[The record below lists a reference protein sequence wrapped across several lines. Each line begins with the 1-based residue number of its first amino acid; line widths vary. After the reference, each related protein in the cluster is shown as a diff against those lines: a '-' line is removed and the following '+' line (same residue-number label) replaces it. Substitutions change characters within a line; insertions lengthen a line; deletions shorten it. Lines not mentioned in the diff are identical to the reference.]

1 MKNKKIKSVQFNEIN
16 PKKNKYRA
24 SLINFQSN
32 KKQKKSVQ
40 LISSKKL
47 AQKRNMSLIVNKS
60 KSSFRYSKIIN
71 LLKKNENNIEENKE
85 NEENKNTKTIMTYTE
100 IRQHIYKKLKKGY
113 ISPYIEKFH
122 INQNYIEKTEYD
134 SFYLE
139 PAKYYDY
146 YQICY
151 LTNKNIKHY
160 SLLSRLHDHLM
171 LNDDQEYI
179 MKYFSPEEF
188 YINMKYLL
196 YYFYDKDKLLTAN
209 ISKNEYVDK
218 NISLGLYKKWNENIF
233 RFEDSFDIFNNGR
246 KFLKFVISEPF
257 RHRLY
262 FTRLNAI
269 FKSNINYVYVQDMP
283 KEFIHN
289 CIPNLFPHISKD
301 IYNLKIYINIKM
313 NNNKENIEQLLDKTG
328 KEKSINKFYR
338 NSINRNELR
347 KGNRHKSFCNDNI
360 CKNISFSSK
369 DEKEES
375 NSILPM
381 EKIYNNSI
389 NNGNKDYKDIKY
401 FLQKLLNS
409 KIQKLN
415 EEEKFEQSKKLYKK
429 IEKMNSIKNKEEEE
443 SKLDFIKLFTNNSL
457 IETKKKIKTN
467 NKNLFLKLAKR
478 ELFKMSFNKT
488 NSLSKTNRNTSDKST
503 IYNPNS
509 SINENNIKINYENNL
524 NHLTRNRQNKKILK
538 VKEKEKEKENLNKD
552 EKKLFLIKSKTS
564 SEKTVNKNIINSY
577 QENFQRTFSETKI
590 NKIRNNNTKYIKAL
604 SCNDLTSKY
613 HIHNIKKNFRI
624 INRQINKDQI
634 FSLNNFE
641 KLYNETKIKGLLPK
655 TEIKY
660 NLFYQPF
667 KGVYGH
673 NYFLDLLNKKRN
685 DEEINKEY
693 KEIEAYGFE
702 KVKRD
707 IKMME
712 KNDILF
718 FKNNYSLES
727 IIKCPSIYLGNN

>member
-1 MKNKKIKSVQFNEIN
+1 MGKIFKFEKDVDTDQII
-16 PKKNKYRA
+16 A
-24 SLINFQSN
+24 SQ
-32 KKQKKSVQ
+32 
-40 LISSKKL
+40 
-47 AQKRNMSLIVNKS
+47 
-60 KSSFRYSKIIN
+60 
-71 LLKKNENNIEENKE
+71 
-85 NEENKNTKTIMTYTE
+85 
-100 IRQHIYKKLKKGY
+100 
-113 ISPYIEKFH
+113 
-122 INQNYIEKTEYD
+122 
-134 SFYLE
+134 
-139 PAKYYDY
+139 
-146 YQICY
+146 
-151 LTNKNIKHY
+151 
-160 SLLSRLHDHLM
+160 
-171 LNDDQEYI
+171 
-179 MKYFSPEEF
+179 
-188 YINMKYLL
+188 YLL
-196 YYFYDKDKLLTAN
+196 FPTIDEMKAHTF
-209 ISKNEYVDK
+209 E
-218 NISLGLYKKWNENIF
+218 SLNSEFASSVRPGDFVVADENFGCGSSRGQAPSVLKALGVKAVIAK
-233 RFEDSFDIFNNGR
+233 SFARI
-246 KFLKFVISEPF
+246 
-257 RHRLY
+257 
-262 FTRLNAI
+262 
-269 FKSNINYVYVQDMP
+269 
-283 KEFIHN
+283 
-289 CIPNLFPHISKD
+289 
-301 IYNLKIYINIKM
+301 
-313 NNNKENIEQLLDKTG
+313 
-328 KEKSINKFYR
+328 FYR

-360 CKNISFSSK
+360 FKNISFSSK

-401 FLQKLLNS
+401 FLQKLYNS

-443 SKLDFIKLFTNNSL
+443 IKLDFIKLFTNNSL

-509 SINENNIKINYENNL
+509 SINENNIKINFENNL
-524 NHLTRNRQNKKILK
+524 NHLTRNRQNKKKLK

-577 QENFQRTFSETKI
+577 QENFPRSFSETKI

-673 NYFLDLLNKKRN
+673 NYFLDLLLL
-685 DEEINKEY
+685 I
-693 KEIEAYGFE
+693 A
-702 KVKRD
+702 
-707 IKMME
+707 
-712 KNDILF
+712 L
-718 FKNNYSLES
+718 LL
-727 IIKCPSIYLGNN
+727 YLLVYV